1 MNAQTSP
8 SSLTHK
14 SPVLV
19 LQAERSPFNR
29 DQNTPSEALEGLF
42 HRVSKSSRKFHR
54 FVGFLCD
61 HDTTYICLPKVFFDH
76 LPPPAEGAP
85 HATPP
90 HAWLKRA
97 HLLRRAL
104 VRYQD
109 EEKDKR
115 SVELL
120 KAYVPDRSRPDKR
133 VPASHLALAEQ
144 LLSDFKH
151 HGLWRSS
158 QHSYTRS
165 GSGHTH
171 WPRTLSRGGEFFVTQ
186 GGQPVPVYP
195 DPITRQRQLTHDH
208 PLTLAQLAVLHDI
221 KALYGPI
228 IHEGELYLPPVSL
241 SAHNHKSLP
250 SIGKALKR
258 ALSSLF
264 EQRARHL
271 SQLLLS
277 YIELDDRGRKDQ
289 IDVFG
294 TTSFEVLFE
303 HMCLKVLGADP
314 KLILKDHSLSKVQW
328 SFDARLQGVIG
339 PTERTGSDQ
348 RLDLLSAV
356 SVEGKPPYTIFKL
369 VSPHTQAPDH
379 LLVLD
384 AKYYD
389 VIGALKY
396 TQDKQQSAQYLPQIE
411 DVRKQ
416 YAYSLWLSQKLEIK
430 EEQITN
436 GLLFPTFGLEMSS
449 AGEAVQ
455 CDDLSTSLQS
465 HSPFDLLGTVRMG
478 DTAQPLLVLGLNLD
492 RLMRDYAEGS
502 QYTKIQL
509 LN

>member
-1 MNAQTSP
+1 MNAQTLP
-8 SSLTHK
+8 QQHTHK

-29 DQNTPSEALEGLF
+29 EESAPPEELEGLF
-42 HRVSKSSRKFHR
+42 HRVSKSARKFHR

-76 LPPPAEGAP
+76 LPSPAD
-85 HATPP
+85 TPP

-104 VRYQD
+104 IRYQK
-109 EEKDKR
+109 EERGQR

-120 KAYVPDRSRPDKR
+120 KAYVPDRSRPDQR

-144 LLSDFKH
+144 LLSDFKR

-158 QHSYTRS
+158 QHAYTRS

-171 WPRTLSRGGEFFVTQ
+171 WPRTLSRGGEFFVQQ
-186 GGQPVPVYP
+186 GGQAVPIYP
-195 DPITRQRQLTHDH
+195 DPITRQRQLTYDH
-208 PLTLAQLAVLHDI
+208 PLTLAQLAVLHDL

-228 IHEGELYLPPVSL
+228 IHEGELHLPPVSL
-241 SAHNHKSLP
+241 SAHSHKSLP
-250 SIGKALKR
+250 AIGQALKR
-258 ALSSLF
+258 AQRGLF

-271 SQLLLS
+271 SHLLLS

-289 IDVFG
+289 VDVFG

-314 KLILKDHSLSKVQW
+314 KLILKDQSLSKVQW
-328 SFDARLQGVIG
+328 SFDARLQGLIG
-339 PTERTGSDQ
+339 HSERTGSDQ
-348 RLDLLSAV
+348 RVDLLNAV
-356 SVEGKPPYTIFKL
+356 AVEGAPPYTLFQLI
-369 VSPHTQAPDH
+369 SPQNQALDH

-389 VIGALKY
+389 VIGALKH
-396 TQDKQQSAQYLPQIE
+396 TKDQKESAQHLPQIE

-416 YAYSLWLSQKLEIK
+416 YAYSMWLSQKLDIK
-430 EEQITN
+430 EDQITN
-436 GLLFPTFGLEMSS
+436 GLLFPTFGLEMDA
-449 AGEAVQ
+449 AGEATQ
-455 CDDLSTSLQS
+455 RDDLSASLQA

-478 DTAQPLLVLGLNLD
+478 DSRHLLVLGMNLD
-492 RLMRDYAEGS
+492 RLMHDYAEGRR
-502 QYTKIQL
+502 YAEL
-509 LN
+509 RL